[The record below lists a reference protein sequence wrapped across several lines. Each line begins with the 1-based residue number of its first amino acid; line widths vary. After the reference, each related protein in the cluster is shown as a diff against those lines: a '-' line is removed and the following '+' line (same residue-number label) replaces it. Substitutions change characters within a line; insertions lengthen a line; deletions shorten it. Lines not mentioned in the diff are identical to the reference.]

1 MVKSGCCRVVVPGCC
16 KVVEQ
21 MVADGD
27 RGRPRVAGGVA
38 GRWRC
43 RSRTKNSIAVGRTIV
58 SGRRLAGEKEKGRTF
73 CSTFSVELPGL
84 EPGKT
89 GPESVVLPLHHSSIP
104 CGTPRSTPPSDCRTL
119 RTSGP
124 PSVLFS
130 DEPSFHP
137 SVLAVI
143 PTGIRGSNRLVMQ
156 K

>member
-1 MVKSGCCRVVVPGCC
+1 MKSGCCRVVVPGCC

-89 GPESVVLPLHHSSIP
+89 GPESVVLPLHHSSMV
-104 CGTPRSTPPSDCRTL
+104 SDCGCKFTAR
-119 RTSGP
+119 
-124 PSVLFS
+124 FS
-130 DEPSFHP
+130 FEQVFS
-137 SVLAVI
+137 
-143 PTGIRGSNRLVMQ
+143 Q
-156 K
+156 KKIIFVHKILPA